1 MQDRESGRV
10 WHHSV
15 VIVSA
20 CRDKDLMDG
29 GMDGSWMDGLDFE
42 GDAEGDAEADREYPG
57 Q

>member
-29 GMDGSWMDGLDFE
+29 GMDGSWTDGLDFE
-42 GDAEGDAEADREYPG
+42 GDAEADWEYPG